1 MTDFDSRPD
10 TYAHI
15 ATVRGYLLM
24 VANLIMM
31 RGHDHDL
38 SKLEQPELAVFDEFT
53 PKLRDTTYDSHEYH
67 QYLRSMAVGLE
78 HHYAVN
84 DHHPE
89 HFFNGIHEMDLLQ
102 LIEMLAD
109 WKAAT
114 LRHADGS
121 LRRSIEQN
129 RVRFGYD
136 EKMAVLLMRTAD
148 NLGWLD

>member
-15 ATVRGYLLM
+15 ATVRGYLLQ
-24 VANLIMM
+24 VVQQIIW

-38 SKLEQPELAVFDEFT
+38 SKLDQPELAVFDEFT
-53 PKLRDTTYDSHEYH
+53 PKLRDTTYGSNEYNH
-67 QYLRSMAVGLE
+67 YLRGMGVGLE

-89 HFFNGIHEMDLLQ
+89 HFTNGIHEMDLVQ

-129 RVRFGYD
+129 RTRFGYD
-136 EKMAVLLMRTAD
+136 EKMTVLLMRTAS

>member
-15 ATVRGYLLM
+15 ATVRGYLLQ
-24 VANLIMM
+24 VVQQLIW

-38 SKLEQPELAVFDEFT
+38 SKLDEPELAVFDEYT
-53 PKLRDTTYDSHEYH
+53 PKLRDTTYGSHEYSK
-67 QYLRSMAVGLE
+67 YLREMGVGLE
-78 HHYAVN
+78 HHYKVN

-89 HFFNGIHEMDLLQ
+89 HFAEGIYGMDLVQ

-121 LRRSIEQN
+121 LRDSIFKNADRFMYSEQ
-129 RVRFGYD
+129 
-136 EKMAVLLMRTAD
+136 MTMLLLRTAG

>member
-1 MTDFDSRPD
+1 MTYDSRPD

-15 ATVRGYLLM
+15 AVVRGNLLQ
-24 VANLIMM
+24 VAHLLIY

-53 PKLRDTTYDSHEYH
+53 PKLRDSTYGSHEY
-67 QYLRSMAVGLE
+67 QKYLRDMGVGLE

-89 HFFNGIHEMDLLQ
+89 HFHNGIHDMDLIQ
-102 LIEMLAD
+102 LMEMLAD

-114 LRHADGS
+114 LRHKDGS
-121 LRRSIEQN
+121 LRRSIEEN
-129 RVRFGYD
+129 GVRFGYD
-136 EKMAVLLMRTAD
+136 KEIWTLLMRTAD